1 MTEWEGYCECSDDIE
16 MVWGGCCDGVGKV
29 LMVWGGYCDSVE
41 RFYWCE
47 KGIVMMW

>member
-1 MTEWEGYCECSDDIE
+1 MEWEGYCECSDDIE

>member
-1 MTEWEGYCECSDDIE
+1 MMEWEGYCECSDDIE

>member
-1 MTEWEGYCECSDDIE
+1 MEWEGYCECSDDIE

-29 LMVWGGYCDSVE
+29 QMVWGGYCDSVE